1 MICQWCCVYC
11 QSLNKFWLSDFEFNK
26 ANGITLEEGQ
36 RLNARQTEWDE
47 WIQLLVYMYKFIRSP
62 WASWN
67 LFYSRHCLCRTRSLF
82 VFILHFK
89 IYRGIVLFFFWNVLY
104 QPIREL
110 EIFQN
115 FVLSV
120 WTIVTLDHIFTSR
133 GKKSD
138 IEKNSVLEVQIIGT
152 N

>member
-1 MICQWCCVYC
+1 MLCLL
-11 QSLNKFWLSDFEFNK
+11 SLNKFWLTDFEFNI

-36 RLNARQTEWDE
+36 RLNVRQTEWDM
-47 WIQLLVYMYKFIRSP
+47 WIQLPVYMYKFWSP

-67 LFYSRHCLCRTRSLF
+67 LFHSKPCLCRKRSLF
-82 VFILHFK
+82 VVILHLK
-89 IYRGIVLFFFWNVLY
+89 IHRGIVLLFFGMFY
-104 QPIREL
+104 IREL

-115 FVLSV
+115 FVLSL

-138 IEKNSVLEVQIIGT
+138 IERNSILKVQMKGT

>member
-1 MICQWCCVYC
+1 MLCLL
-11 QSLNKFWLSDFEFNK
+11 SLNKFWLSDFKFNI
-26 ANGITLEEGQ
+26 ANGIPLEEGQ

-47 WIQLLVYMYKFIRSP
+47 WIQLPVYMYKFWSP

-67 LFYSRHCLCRTRSLF
+67 LFHSKHCLCRTRSLF
-82 VFILHFK
+82 VVILHLK
-89 IYRGIVLFFFWNVLY
+89 IHRGIVLLFFGMFY
-104 QPIREL
+104 IREL

-120 WTIVTLDHIFTSR
+120 WTIVTLDHIFTDDHR

-138 IEKNSVLEVQIIGT
+138 TERKSILEVQMIGT

>member
-1 MICQWCCVYC
+1 M
-11 QSLNKFWLSDFEFNK
+11 
-26 ANGITLEEGQ
+26 
-36 RLNARQTEWDE
+36 
-47 WIQLLVYMYKFIRSP
+47 
-62 WASWN
+62 
-67 LFYSRHCLCRTRSLF
+67 FY
-82 VFILHFK
+82 
-89 IYRGIVLFFFWNVLY
+89 
-104 QPIREL
+104 IREL

-138 IEKNSVLEVQIIGT
+138 IEKNSILKVQMIGT

>member
-1 MICQWCCVYC
+1 MLCLL
-11 QSLNKFWLSDFEFNK
+11 SLNKFWLSDFEFNI

-36 RLNARQTEWDE
+36 RLNARQTEWDK
-47 WIQLLVYMYKFIRSP
+47 WIQLPVYMYKFWSP

-67 LFYSRHCLCRTRSLF
+67 LFHSKHCLCRKRSLF
-82 VFILHFK
+82 VVILHLK
-89 IYRGIVLFFFWNVLY
+89 IHRGIVLLFFGMFY
-104 QPIREL
+104 IREL

-120 WTIVTLDHIFTSR
+120 WTIVTLDHIFTDDHR

-138 IEKNSVLEVQIIGT
+138 TERKSILEVQMIGT

>member
-1 MICQWCCVYC
+1 MLCLL
-11 QSLNKFWLSDFEFNK
+11 SLNKFWLSDFKFNI
-26 ANGITLEEGQ
+26 ANGIPLEEGQ

-47 WIQLLVYMYKFIRSP
+47 WIQLPVYMYKFWSP

-67 LFYSRHCLCRTRSLF
+67 LFHSKHCLCRTRSLF
-82 VFILHFK
+82 VVILHLK
-89 IYRGIVLFFFWNVLY
+89 IHRGIVLLFFGMFY
-104 QPIREL
+104 IREL

-138 IEKNSVLEVQIIGT
+138 TERN
-152 N
+152 